1 MSVVPVLG
9 LAMPLPAI
17 IMLAILIYMLLL
29 AVVVWIRF
37 CFKVRPVDPA
47 LFCNTRANRRTR
59 LSWQER
65 CSWDCGPCCPC
76 CPNFSMWDRCYQLA
90 QSCDCNPPTLRS
102 CLKDV
107 GLPAVCS
114 KWDCACMCQP
124 PECESCNCL
133 CFEIRIK

>member
-37 CFKVRPVDPA
+37 CFK
-47 LFCNTRANRRTR
+47 
-59 LSWQER
+59 ER